1 MVQPDYCQR
10 KHNMG
15 RVIRHDSSV
24 PVPVE
29 QAQLIDPGAFRFST
43 AEAEAVGQAGA
54 VIQELGVRRRAADD
68 SLAVNASIKSRQ
80 LALAEQKQFMVDNP
94 DPSTW
99 EEGFSQIAQRQSEEY
114 SALEMSSDVRAN
126 QDIEQKA
133 FGEKAGIDVYI
144 AATQQ
149 QIANDIQVSGQSF
162 IEAMGRD
169 DGSDEAGVEID
180 QMQAMYQE
188 ALDRKF
194 PKDVS
199 AGYMKETLQQGAEMA
214 MFNAMNI
221 AVESGTPEDIKEAEE
236 LIKETFKE
244 RPDKEFSMLNSLRA
258 KFGARQRKLNEAVR
272 AQVNAQAKQIGNSAA
287 NGVSIEA
294 VPAPENEL
302 AVERLNSRLAPG
314 GGIDQSDGVTFDSLN
329 EKILAGELFTDK
341 EMLEAFAGTEA
352 GGMSADEYKLLLP
365 KNEENAKLSLDQKD
379 SLTEYM
385 TFMDTQFNE
394 IRSLVNSKV
403 RSDARPFARSV
414 VTADR
419 LRLKKEIRRMV
430 MENASAESI
439 QTAIAANFE
448 STSEKYI
455 RGWWGRFMHWGVGDF
470 TDAVLDET
478 DTERQKAII
487 SDMLK
492 NMRETGDKPE
502 NFDDLIERFL
512 E

>member
-1 MVQPDYCQR
+1 
-10 KHNMG
+10 
-15 RVIRHDSSV
+15 
-24 PVPVE
+24 
-29 QAQLIDPGAFRFST
+29 
-43 AEAEAVGQAGA
+43 
-54 VIQELGVRRRAADD
+54 
-68 SLAVNASIKSRQ
+68 
-80 LALAEQKQFMVDNP
+80 
-94 DPSTW
+94 
-99 EEGFSQIAQRQSEEY
+99 
-114 SALEMSSDVRAN
+114 
-126 QDIEQKA
+126 
-133 FGEKAGIDVYI
+133 
-144 AATQQ
+144 
-149 QIANDIQVSGQSF
+149 
-162 IEAMGRD
+162 MGRD
-169 DGSDEAGVEID
+169 DGSEEAGVEID
-180 QMQAMYQE
+180 QMQIMYQE

-199 AGYMKETLQQGAEMA
+199 ATYMKETLQQGAEMA

-221 AVESGTPEDIKEAEE
+221 AVESGNPEDVKEAEE

-258 KFGARQRKLNEAVR
+258 KLGTRQRKQNEAVR

-294 VPAPENEL
+294 VPAPENKL

-314 GGIDQSDGVTFDSLN
+314 GGINQSDGVTFDSLN

-341 EMLEAFAGTEA
+341 ELIDAFAGTEA
-352 GGMSADEYKLLLP
+352 GGMSAEEYKLLLP

-394 IRSLVNSKV
+394 IRSLVNTKV
-403 RSDARPFARSV
+403 RSNARPFARSV

-430 MENASAESI
+430 MGNESAESI

-492 NMRETGDKPE
+492 AMRETGDKPD